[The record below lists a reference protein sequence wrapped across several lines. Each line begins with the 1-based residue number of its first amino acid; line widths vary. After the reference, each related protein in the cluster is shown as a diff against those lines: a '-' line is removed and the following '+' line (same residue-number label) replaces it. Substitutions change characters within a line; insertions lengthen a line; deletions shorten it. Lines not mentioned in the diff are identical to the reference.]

1 MATTEEITAKL
12 EPLKSQRASGVARVS
27 YDGKTIEYRGD
38 SEIVEAIRALEREL
52 SKLSGSEPVRQIRIF
67 SSKGY

>member
-12 EPLKSQRASGVARVS
+12 EALKSQRASGVARVS

-38 SEIVEAIRALEREL
+38 SEIVEAI
-52 SKLSGSEPVRQIRIF
+52 
-67 SSKGY
+67 